1 MCESVR
7 RCVCLRGAVVSH
19 VRVCSQS
26 CKHIEPCSVSVGVR
40 EKLSSVYVCVR
51 ACVVSHV
58 STFNHDVMPLCCVC
72 VCVCVGCS
80 CSVVVEMDGGS
91 LGHY

>member
-1 MCESVR
+1 MFVFVLVS
-7 RCVCLRGAVVSH
+7 VCLRGAVVSH
-19 VRVCSQS
+19 VRVYSQS

-40 EKLSSVYVCVR
+40 KKLCVCAR

-58 STFNHDVMPLCCVC
+58 STFNHDVMPLWC